1 MTATMQS
8 SPDLSV
14 PIGEVIAANTSQFTA
29 QCIDVPR
36 PDGVSE
42 LPDPP
47 PFGAF
52 VRIGGGNVR
61 KKAGA
66 APLPDDFD
74 PFETPSPNI
83 MSSGDDSAAVLYG
96 VVFHAEIGALEAGRP
111 LTAFGLDEEALRR
124 EQPQIFELLAT
135 RFSAVLVAYA
145 TDASGAG
152 LRPHLPPQPPRPHAR
167 VFVATDHETRQLTDR
182 LDYLRPLLS
191 GSSGS
196 TAAYP
201 AEELVA
207 ALLRRAWRAHGGD
220 ESFLLR
226 AGRELAA
233 LLPTEYDRLRA
244 IVNRILG

>member
-1 MTATMQS
+1 MLL
-8 SPDLSV
+8 SPEPSL

-36 PDGVSE
+36 HDRVSE

-47 PFGAF
+47 AFGAF
-52 VRIGGGNVR
+52 VRIGGEGVGEADDR
-61 KKAGA
+61 SV
-66 APLPDDFD
+66 LPDDFD
-74 PFETPSPNI
+74 PFEAPAALP
-83 MSSGDDSAAVLYG
+83 MPPGDDSAAVLYA

-111 LTAFGLDEEALRR
+111 LTAFGLDEESLRR

-135 RFSAVLVAYA
+135 RFSAVLIAYA
-145 TDASGAG
+145 SDSSGAD
-152 LRPHLPPQPPRPHAR
+152 LRPHLPPRPPRPHAR
-167 VFVATDHETRQLTDR
+167 VFAATDNETRQLTER

-196 TAAYP
+196 AASYP
-201 AEELVA
+201 ADELVA
-207 ALLRRAWRAHGGD
+207 ALLRRAWRAHWGD

-244 IVNRILG
+244 IVKRIIG